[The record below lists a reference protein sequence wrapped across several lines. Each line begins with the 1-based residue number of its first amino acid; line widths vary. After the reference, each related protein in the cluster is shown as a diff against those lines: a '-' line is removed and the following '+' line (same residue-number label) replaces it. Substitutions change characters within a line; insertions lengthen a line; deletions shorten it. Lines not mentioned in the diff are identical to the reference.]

1 VSWEQVKERIAA
13 AAYRAGRQPEEIT
26 LLVVSKGQPPAQIEA
41 IYAKGQRR
49 FGENRVQE
57 LLAKKSGL
65 PSDIQWHLIG
75 PLQTNK
81 VKTILPHITLLHS
94 LDRESLLVEI
104 AKRAQKPLDCL
115 IEVKIAQEP
124 TKHGVSLS
132 GVERFVEEVL
142 QRPQVVLRGFMGM
155 ASFTEDKQ
163 QVRREFRQLYR
174 LFEQI
179 QARYPDLPIDTLSM
193 GMSGDFE
200 IAIEEG
206 STLVRVGSAV
216 FQQERTA

>member
-1 VSWEQVKERIAA
+1 MSWEQVKERIAA